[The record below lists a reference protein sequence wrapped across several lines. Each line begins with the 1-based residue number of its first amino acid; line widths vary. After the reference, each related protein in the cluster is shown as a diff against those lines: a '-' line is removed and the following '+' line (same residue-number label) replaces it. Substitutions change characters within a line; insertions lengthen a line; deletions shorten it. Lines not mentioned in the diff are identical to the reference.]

1 MKHIHFHSIHMI
13 HNEVS
18 ILVNLL
24 LLLNYKISAPNITTF
39 LTKPS
44 LDSEEVPVTSKK
56 IP

>member
-1 MKHIHFHSIHMI
+1 MKHIHFHSIHTI

-24 LLLNYKISAPNITTF
+24 LLLNYKISAPNIT
-39 LTKPS
+39 KPS